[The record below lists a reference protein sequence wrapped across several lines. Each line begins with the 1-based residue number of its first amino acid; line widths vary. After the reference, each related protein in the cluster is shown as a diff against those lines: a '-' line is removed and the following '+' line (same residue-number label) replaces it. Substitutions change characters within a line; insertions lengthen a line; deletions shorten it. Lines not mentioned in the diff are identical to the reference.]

1 MILIALAASARAD
14 EAQSLE
20 AKARETKSRKA
31 LERIRSKSLRMRER
45 LAAVDQ
51 LARLGDAR
59 ALMDAWL
66 MGDKLVQE
74 YAPTCFHA
82 IGVRALGD
90 GLTAL
95 GSKDPKRRVVGAIA
109 LGSIG
114 RGAGLGVRK
123 LLIALTDKSPDVRRE
138 ATRALGNIGRS
149 AQDAIPGLVALSMRD
164 KELTLETLR
173 AVARITL
180 DLQLTNVRA
189 APERRLG
196 QVIDSALT
204 WLRFKEREGGGWG
217 GGMTD
222 ALVLLAM
229 IEGGIEDVNR
239 APARRALRKLV
250 AQYADATKP
259 PPLIPAL
266 LLMAWRET
274 RDPLYLTVGNNL
286 IRKLIVSK
294 MDGATTSNLL
304 ALAAKQAQW
313 CGEAVSAEVWN
324 SIPPTDPVLLGR
336 VLRPGPGDEKTE
348 QLEASRMAAAP
359 LQWRPSDPRWEPRNL
374 VRESWALRLAGGD
387 PAQRY
392 QKALYQVVFPAL
404 LPSAKGEPVT
414 AGHWEPP
421 NDGQGTPI
429 TLTAAIT
436 IALRLNA
443 GQYPPRRLP
452 FPDDGKQKMAITALR
467 GALRH
472 PDEGVRGY
480 AKAVLSL
487 WR

>member
-1 MILIALAASARAD
+1 MILIALAAAARAD
-14 EAQSLE
+14 EAQ
-20 AKARETKSRKA
+20 ARKA
-31 LERIRSKSLRMRER
+31 IDRIRSQSLRMRER
-45 LAAVDQ
+45 LAAIDQ

-59 ALMDAWL
+59 ALMDAW
-66 MGDKLVQE
+66 MTGDSLVQE

-95 GSKDPKRRVVGAIA
+95 GSKDAKRRVVGAIA

-114 RGAGLGVRK
+114 RGAKLGVLK
-123 LLIALTDKSPDVRRE
+123 LIIALTDESPDVRRE

-149 AQDAIPGLVALSMRD
+149 AEDSIPGLVALSMRD
-164 KELTLETLR
+164 KELTLEALR

-180 DLQLTNVRA
+180 DLQLTKARA
-189 APERRLG
+189 IPERRLG
-196 QVIDSALT
+196 QIIDSALT

-229 IEGGIEDVNR
+229 IEGGIEDINR

-250 AQYADATKP
+250 ARYADAAKP

-274 RDPLYLTVGNNL
+274 RDPLYLTLGDNL

-313 CGEAVSAEVWN
+313 CGAAVSAEIWS

-336 VLRPGPGDEKTE
+336 VLRPGPGDGQTE

-359 LQWRPSDPRWEPRNL
+359 LQWKPGGPRWEPRHL

-387 PAQRY
+387 PAKRY
-392 QKALYQVVFPAL
+392 QEALYKAVFPAM

-421 NDGQGTPI
+421 TDGQGTPI
-429 TLTAAIT
+429 TQTAAIT

-452 FPDDGKQKMAITALR
+452 FPEAGKQKMAITALR

-472 PDEGVRGY
+472 PNEGVRDY
-480 AKAVLSL
+480 ANAVLAL